1 LVVNLFLGGVLGAT
15 VRIVLDSWGGLGYI
29 KGELGVS
36 FLAYGTQ
43 KL

>member
-15 VRIVLDSWGGLGYI
+15 VRIVLDNWDGLGYI
-29 KGELGVS
+29 RDELGVI
-36 FLAYGTQ
+36 GTQ